1 MNRTQSIIK
10 RIGRLTRSI
19 RLKRHADAIAA
30 YVQAMAPG
38 DLLLLRTYIDSCF
51 QSAAA
56 AASTTPMAAADIP
69 KTERDFEA
77 LTAMT
82 NDRQRAADSAIVRMR
97 YIAKWLTQASHLTG
111 ETDDRDLREIY
122 RKSVAVVR
130 SVQAV
135 AAEPRQGA
143 WFISDK
149 KRA

>member
-30 YVQAMAPG
+30 YVQAMAPV
-38 DLLLLRTYIDSCF
+38 DMLQLRTYIESCF
-51 QSAAA
+51 QSFAAA
-56 AASTTPMAAADIP
+56 PPVATSTEGTKA
-69 KTERDFEA
+69 ERDFET
-77 LTAMT
+77 LSGIT
-82 NDRQRAADSAIVRMR
+82 NDRQLSSDSAIVRMR
-97 YIAKWLTQASHLTG
+97 YIAKWLTQAIHLTV

>member
-30 YVQAMAPG
+30 YVQAMAPV
-38 DLLLLRTYIDSCF
+38 DMLQLRTYIESCF
-51 QSAAA
+51 QSFAAA
-56 AASTTPMAAADIP
+56 PIVPASSTDVP
-69 KTERDFEA
+69 KAERDFET
-77 LTAMT
+77 LSSIT
-82 NDRQRAADSAIVRMR
+82 NDRQLSSDSAIVRMR
-97 YIAKWLTQASHLTG
+97 YIAKWLTQAIHLTV

>member
-1 MNRTQSIIK
+1 MNRTQAIIK

-19 RLKRHADAIAA
+19 RFKRHADAIAA
-30 YVQAMAPG
+30 YVQAMAPV
-38 DLLLLRTYIDSCF
+38 DLLQLRTNIEASF
-51 QSAAA
+51 QSIVAAPVVRA
-56 AASTTPMAAADIP
+56 PIDGD

-77 LTAMT
+77 LNAIT
-82 NDRQRAADSAIVRMR
+82 NDRQLSSDSSIVRMR
-97 YIAKWLTQASHLTG
+97 YIAKWLTQTIHLTV

-122 RKSVAVVR
+122 RKAVAVVR

>member
-30 YVQAMAPG
+30 YVQAMAPV
-38 DLLLLRTYIDSCF
+38 DLLQLRSNIAAVF
-51 QSAAA
+51 QSIAAA
-56 AASTTPMAAADIP
+56 PAVSALADGE
-69 KTERDFEA
+69 KTERDFES
-77 LTAMT
+77 LNAMT
-82 NDRQRAADSAIVRMR
+82 NDRQLSSDSSIVRLR
-97 YIAKWLTQASHLTG
+97 YIAKWLAQTIHLTV
-111 ETDDRDLREIY
+111 ETEDRDLREIY
-122 RKSVAVVR
+122 RKAVAVVR

-143 WFISDK
+143 WFIADK

>member
-30 YVQAMAPG
+30 YVQAMAPV
-38 DLLLLRTYIDSCF
+38 DMLQLRTYIESSF
-51 QSAAA
+51 QSFAAA
-56 AASTTPMAAADIP
+56 PPVPAPSTDGSKA
-69 KTERDFEA
+69 ERDFETLSA
-77 LTAMT
+77 IT
-82 NDRQRAADSAIVRMR
+82 NDRQLSSDSAIVRMR
-97 YIAKWLTQASHLTG
+97 YIAKWLTQAIHLTV

>member
-19 RLKRHADAIAA
+19 RLKRHADAIAS
-30 YVQAMAPG
+30 YVQAMAPV
-38 DLLLLRTYIDSCF
+38 DMLQLRAHIETSF
-51 QSAAA
+51 QALVAARTVA
-56 AASTTPMAAADIP
+56 APAEGA
-69 KTERDFEA
+69 KTERDFET
-77 LTAMT
+77 LTAIT
-82 NDRQRAADSAIVRMR
+82 NDRQLSSDSAIVRMR
-97 YIAKWLTQASHLTG
+97 YIAKWLTQTIHLTV

-122 RKSVAVVR
+122 RKAVAVVR

>member
-30 YVQAMAPG
+30 YVQAMAPV
-38 DLLLLRTYIDSCF
+38 DLLQLRTYIESCF
-51 QSAAA
+51 QSAASA
-56 AASTTPMAAADIP
+56 APVAPTTSADVP
-69 KTERDFEA
+69 KSERDFET
-77 LTAMT
+77 LNAMT
-82 NDRQRAADSAIVRMR
+82 NDRQLSSDSAIVRMR
-97 YIAKWLTQASHLTG
+97 YIAKWLTQAIHLTV

>member
-19 RLKRHADAIAA
+19 RLKRHADAIAS
-30 YVQAMAPG
+30 YVQAMAPV
-38 DLLLLRTYIDSCF
+38 DMLQLRAHIETSF
-51 QSAAA
+51 QTFAAA
-56 AASTTPMAAADIP
+56 PPVAAPAEGT
-69 KTERDFEA
+69 KTDRDFETLA
-77 LTAMT
+77 AIT
-82 NDRQRAADSAIVRMR
+82 NDRQLSSDSAIVRMR
-97 YIAKWLTQASHLTG
+97 YIAKWLTQTIHLTV

-143 WFISDK
+143 WFITNK

>member
-19 RLKRHADAIAA
+19 RLKRHADGIAA
-30 YVQAMAPG
+30 YVQAMAPV
-38 DLLLLRTYIDSCF
+38 DMLQLRAYIESCF
-51 QSAAA
+51 QSF
-56 AASTTPMAAADIP
+56 AASPPVPMPADGT
-69 KTERDFEA
+69 KAERDFETLNA
-77 LTAMT
+77 IT
-82 NDRQRAADSAIVRMR
+82 NDRQLSSDSAIVRMR
-97 YIAKWLTQASHLTG
+97 YIAKWLTQTIHLTV
-111 ETDDRDLREIY
+111 ETDDRDLRDIY
-122 RKSVAVVR
+122 RKAVAVVR

>member
-10 RIGRLTRSI
+10 RIGRLTRAI
-19 RLKRHADAIAA
+19 RFKRHADAIAA
-30 YVQAMAPG
+30 YVQAMAPV
-38 DLLLLRTYIDSCF
+38 DMLQLRANIEASF
-51 QSAAA
+51 QSLAAA
-56 AASTTPMAAADIP
+56 PAAHAAADGL

-77 LTAMT
+77 LNAMT
-82 NDRQRAADSAIVRMR
+82 NDRQLSSESAIVRMR
-97 YIAKWLTQASHLTG
+97 YIAKWLTQTIHLTV

-122 RKSVAVVR
+122 RKAVAVVR

>member
-30 YVQAMAPG
+30 YVQAMAPV
-38 DLLLLRTYIDSCF
+38 DLLQLRTYIESCF
-51 QSAAA
+51 QSAAVA
-56 AASTTPMAAADIP
+56 TPALPSASADVP
-69 KTERDFEA
+69 KAERDFET
-77 LTAMT
+77 LNAMT
-82 NDRQRAADSAIVRMR
+82 NDRQLSSDSAIVRMR
-97 YIAKWLTQASHLTG
+97 YIAKWLTQAIHLTV

>member
-19 RLKRHADAIAA
+19 RLKRHADAIAS
-30 YVQAMAPG
+30 YVQAMAPV
-38 DLLLLRTYIDSCF
+38 DMLQLRTYIESSF
-51 QSAAA
+51 QSFAAA
-56 AASTTPMAAADIP
+56 PPAPALPSDVP
-69 KTERDFEA
+69 KSERDFET
-77 LTAMT
+77 LTAIT
-82 NDRQRAADSAIVRMR
+82 NDRQLSSDSAIVRMR
-97 YIAKWLTQASHLTG
+97 YIAKWLTQAIHLTV

>member
-30 YVQAMAPG
+30 YVQAMAPV
-38 DLLLLRTYIDSCF
+38 DMLQLRTHIESAF
-51 QSAAA
+51 QSFAAA
-56 AASTTPMAAADIP
+56 PAVQASPADLP
-69 KTERDFEA
+69 KSERDFET
-77 LTAMT
+77 LTAIT
-82 NDRQRAADSAIVRMR
+82 NDRQLSSDSAIVRMR
-97 YIAKWLTQASHLTG
+97 YIAKWLAQTIHLTV

-143 WFISDK
+143 WFISNK

>member
-30 YVQAMAPG
+30 YVQAMAPV
-38 DLLLLRTYIDSCF
+38 DLLQLRTYIESCF
-51 QSAAA
+51 QSFAAA
-56 AASTTPMAAADIP
+56 PTPALPSDLP
-69 KTERDFEA
+69 KAERDFET
-77 LTAMT
+77 LSAMM
-82 NDRQRAADSAIVRMR
+82 NDRQLASDSAIVRMR
-97 YIAKWLTQASHLTG
+97 YIAKWLTQAIHLTV

>member
-30 YVQAMAPG
+30 YVQAMAPV
-38 DLLLLRTYIDSCF
+38 DLLQLRTYIESCF

-56 AASTTPMAAADIP
+56 APALPALPADVP
-69 KTERDFEA
+69 KTERDFET
-77 LTAMT
+77 LNAMT
-82 NDRQRAADSAIVRMR
+82 NDRQLSSDSAIVRMR
-97 YIAKWLTQASHLTG
+97 YIAKWLTQAIHLTV

>member
-30 YVQAMAPG
+30 YVQAMAPV
-38 DLLLLRTYIDSCF
+38 DMLQLRTYIESCF
-51 QSAAA
+51 QSFAAA
-56 AASTTPMAAADIP
+56 PPAPVTSADVP
-69 KTERDFEA
+69 KAERDFET
-77 LTAMT
+77 LTAIT
-82 NDRQRAADSAIVRMR
+82 NDRQLASDSAIVRMR
-97 YIAKWLTQASHLTG
+97 YIAKWLTQAIHLTV

>member
-30 YVQAMAPG
+30 YVQAMAPV
-38 DLLLLRTYIDSCF
+38 DLLQLRTYIESCF
-51 QSAAA
+51 QSFAAA
-56 AASTTPMAAADIP
+56 PVAPMSPADLP
-69 KTERDFEA
+69 KVERDFET
-77 LTAMT
+77 LNSMT
-82 NDRQRAADSAIVRMR
+82 NDRQLSSDSAIVRMR
-97 YIAKWLTQASHLTG
+97 YIAKWLTQAIHLTV